1 MFLVASITPSG
12 RCSASSGAGNGCTG
26 ARGGRAAPRAD
37 LQLSIFMPMMIPT
50 INMTAKP
57 TTATAAP
64 LESAGVAGLHC
75 ALMVTSISATE
86 PCHIKAAMHSSR
98 LPRKRPRRTKCI
110 IATPTSTSGCA
121 IYIYICALTQH
132 PQPQSNFQPAES
144 WKGSCKGSFAHLH
157 RALQANLLRKMV
169 MVMMVM
175 MTTWIC

>member
-26 ARGGRAAPRAD
+26 ARGARAAPRAD

-75 ALMVTSISATE
+75 ALTVTSISATE
-86 PCHIKAAMHSSR
+86 PCHIKAAMHC
-98 LPRKRPRRTKCI
+98 RTKCI
-110 IATPTSTSGCA
+110 IATPTSTSGCRT
-121 IYIYICALTQH
+121 YIYICTHSTAQH
-132 PQPQSNFQPAES
+132 AHTSHTHSTSSPNGIPNLQRAGNGTA
-144 WKGSCKGSFAHLH
+144 KGATHTCTARLSRTGYG
-157 RALQANLLRKMV
+157 N
-169 MVMMVM
+169 
-175 MTTWIC
+175 W